1 MDFQRAIFLKKWN
14 KSLGNSKSLIIER
27 CCESQCKTK
36 TIIAFKHLL
45 TVPYSRYMQR
55 IGQWCH
61 DNYIEYDFIDILP
74 HEGDEDQ
81 ETYQGIHIQF
91 NY

>member
-1 MDFQRAIFLKKWN
+1 MNFQKTIFLKKWN
-14 KSLGNSKSLIIER
+14 KSLSNSKYIFITRSSVSD
-27 CCESQCKTK
+27 CGTK
-36 TIIAFKHLL
+36 MIIAFKHLL

-61 DNYIEYDFIDILP
+61 DNDIEFDFIDILP

-91 NY
+91 NH

>member
-1 MDFQRAIFLKKWN
+1 MDFQRTIFLNKWN
-14 KSLGNSKSLIIER
+14 KSLVNSKTVFPTRSAV
-27 CCESQCKTK
+27 SDCKTK
-36 TIIAFKHLL
+36 IIIAFKNLK
-45 TVPYSRYMQR
+45 TVSYSRYMQK

-61 DNYIEYDFIDILP
+61 DNDIEYNFIDILP

-81 ETYQGIHIQF
+81 ATYQGIHLQF